1 MPIEK
6 LFGEDLEDTRLLQA
20 MAADTEK
27 FLESFEWCKAI
38 EEKYFSTG
46 IGGVVAI
53 FFFGIDPKRPQVV
66 EWLWV
71 VVGDLPSAY
80 LVTDNCECPSKALE
94 AYIWNMRRWSRLAK
108 PGKASPDVIP
118 VNVPA
123 TPKWAKELEG
133 RLNFLEQ
140 HILRQFRDDEVQ
152 RA

>member
-53 FFFGIDPKRPQVV
+53 FFFGIDPKAHK
-66 EWLWV
+66 LLS
-71 VVGDLPSAY
+71 GS
-80 LVTDNCECPSKALE
+80 
-94 AYIWNMRRWSRLAK
+94 
-108 PGKASPDVIP
+108 G
-118 VNVPA
+118 
-123 TPKWAKELEG
+123 
-133 RLNFLEQ
+133 
-140 HILRQFRDDEVQ
+140 
-152 RA
+152 